1 MIGGTIRSARKA
13 RGWTQ
18 QQLATEAGVSRRHLI
33 ALEHGANVSIDILR
47 KVALALDLHEIELGE
62 VTLMSG
68 ADRPHPS
75 SLEIRDQ
82 ASEEPWAAKPPL
94 RRGKERSSYAVAA
107 EISRLQPPVERE
119 ETVEIANSVM
129 EVDEILIRVGDD
141 SFEDAGLKAGELLVV
156 QLRPSG
162 DAATGELVILTVG
175 NKVDAGRWWEKR
187 GRREL
192 RYDSGGK
199 RDLTRSRAVVI
210 RGVITYS
217 LS

>member
-1 MIGGTIRSARKA
+1 MIGRTIRRARKA

-47 KVALALDLHEIELGE
+47 KVTLALDLHEIELKE

-68 ADRPHPS
+68 ADRP
-75 SLEIRDQ
+75 Q
-82 ASEEPWAAKPPL
+82 ASEEPWVARPPL
-94 RRGKERSSYAVAA
+94 RMGKERSSYAVAA
-107 EISRLQPPVERE
+107 EISRLQPPVKRE

-156 QLRPSG
+156 QPRPSG

-199 RDLTRSRAVVI
+199 WDLTRSRAVVI